1 MSQQETLL
9 RERLRD
15 AALALR
21 ELRLERDALRKE
33 KTEPIAIVGIGCRL
47 PGSASSPESFW
58 ELLETGRDAIVP
70 LDARWNLVG
79 KHPDPQVP
87 RWAGLLTTPV
97 DTFDP
102 FFFGISPRE
111 ARAMDPQQ
119 RLLLEVAWESLEDAG
134 IVPES
139 LKQSRTGVFVG
150 ACANDYA
157 DLAVQQPEADQDAY
171 LATGNMLSILAGRL
185 SYTLGL

>member
-70 LDARWNLVG
+70 LEARWNLVG
-79 KHPDPQVP
+79 KHPDP
-87 RWAGLLTTPV
+87 
-97 DTFDP
+97 
-102 FFFGISPRE
+102 
-111 ARAMDPQQ
+111 
-119 RLLLEVAWESLEDAG
+119 
-134 IVPES
+134 
-139 LKQSRTGVFVG
+139 
-150 ACANDYA
+150 
-157 DLAVQQPEADQDAY
+157 
-171 LATGNMLSILAGRL
+171 
-185 SYTLGL
+185 